1 MTGTQKLFF
10 YRIVMISI
18 VEYQKMDLKIFLEK
32 MEIFYF
38 LFTLKVK
45 NTIITSIKHMKKLH
59 LIDLKIGK
67 ISKIFKSWM
76 LEEKNYINNC
86 KLIKK

>member
-32 MEIFYF
+32 MEIYYF

-67 ISKIFKSWM
+67 ISKIFKNWM

-86 KLIKK
+86 K

>member
-1 MTGTQKLFF
+1 MTGIQKLFF

-67 ISKIFKSWM
+67 ISKIFKNWM
-76 LEEKNYINNC
+76 LEEKNYINNY

>member
-1 MTGTQKLFF
+1 
-10 YRIVMISI
+10 MISI

-32 MEIFYF
+32 MEKFYF

-45 NTIITSIKHMKKLH
+45 NTIISFIKHMKKLH
-59 LIDLKIGK
+59 LIDLMIGK

-76 LEEKNYINNC
+76 WEEKNYINNY

>member
-67 ISKIFKSWM
+67 ISKIFKNWM
-76 LEEKNYINNC
+76 WEEKNYINNC

>member
-67 ISKIFKSWM
+67 ISKIFKNWM

-86 KLIKK
+86 KFIKK

>member
-1 MTGTQKLFF
+1 
-10 YRIVMISI
+10 MISI

-67 ISKIFKSWM
+67 ISKIFKNWM

-86 KLIKK
+86 KFIKK

>member
-1 MTGTQKLFF
+1 
-10 YRIVMISI
+10 MISI

-67 ISKIFKSWM
+67 ISKIFKNWM
-76 LEEKNYINNC
+76 WEEKNYINNC

>member
-67 ISKIFKSWM
+67 ISKIFKNWM

>member
-1 MTGTQKLFF
+1 
-10 YRIVMISI
+10 MISI

-67 ISKIFKSWM
+67 ISKIFKNWM

>member
-18 VEYQKMDLKIFLEK
+18 VEYQKMDLKIFLQK

-67 ISKIFKSWM
+67 ISKIFKNWM
-76 LEEKNYINNC
+76 WEEKNYINNC
-86 KLIKK
+86 ELIKK

>member
-32 MEIFYF
+32 MEIYYF

-67 ISKIFKSWM
+67 ISKIFKNWM
-76 LEEKNYINNC
+76 WEEKNYINNC

>member
-1 MTGTQKLFF
+1 
-10 YRIVMISI
+10 MISI
-18 VEYQKMDLKIFLEK
+18 VEYQKMDLKIFLQK

-67 ISKIFKSWM
+67 ISKIFKNLM